1 MAIERGASGLAA
13 RYASALFEL
22 ADERKALDDTAR
34 DLQALRGL
42 LAASE
47 DLRRLV
53 RSPVLGRDEQNAGV
67 QAVMEAAGLS
77 ELVRNFVGVVVDNR
91 RLFALEPMIAAF
103 LAELARRRG
112 EVEADVWSAQEL
124 TKAQLDAVTDALKR
138 AIGQKVQVRAQVDP
152 GLIGGL
158 VVKVGSRLVDASI
171 RTRLVRLQS
180 ALKAPVVG
188 G

>member
-13 RYASALFEL
+13 RYAKALFDL
-22 ADERKALDDTAR
+22 ADERKALDETAR

-42 LAASE
+42 LAGSE

-53 RSPVLGRDEQNAGV
+53 RSPVLGRDAQGAGM
-67 QAVMEAAGLS
+67 QAVMEAAGLT
-77 ELVRNFVGVVVDNR
+77 ELVRNFVGVVVGNR
-91 RLFALEPMIAAF
+91 RLFALEGMIAAF
-103 LAELARRRG
+103 LEELARRRG
-112 EVEADVWSAQEL
+112 EVTADVWSAQEL
-124 TKAQLDAVTDALKR
+124 TEAQLSAVSDALKR
-138 AIGQKVQVRAQVDP
+138 AIGQKVRVRAQVDP

-158 VVKVGSRLVDASI
+158 MVKVGSRLVDASI
-171 RTRLVRLQS
+171 RTRLTRLQS